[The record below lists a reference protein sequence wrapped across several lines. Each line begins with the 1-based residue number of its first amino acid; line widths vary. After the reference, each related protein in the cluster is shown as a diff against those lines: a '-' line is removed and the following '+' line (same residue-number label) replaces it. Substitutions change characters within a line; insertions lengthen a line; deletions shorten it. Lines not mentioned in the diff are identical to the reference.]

1 MSPRQKFLPGSYHD
15 PQEEQNY
22 SFTQNFLRKSNSLH
36 SQQKE
41 GRGSYE
47 IYKGISLATIR
58 NGSTFLFQKTQ
69 TLIVFSLKRWY
80 QENQDK
86 TQKMK

>member
-22 SFTQNFLRKSNSLH
+22 SFTQDFLRKSISLH

-58 NGSTFLFQKTQ
+58 NDSTFLFQKNTNPYRIQ
-69 TLIVFSLKRWY
+69 F
-80 QENQDK
+80 K
-86 TQKMK
+86 TMVSGEPR